1 MLSNL
6 NEDGLSPHEVSLAV
20 VGKAHHRCL
29 LTEFKQRIEVISR
42 LDRLSEL
49 KSCLMLVITNQLGL
63 FFQDFSELSIASNLC
78 LLDIQF

>member
-1 MLSNL
+1 MLSDL
-6 NEDGLSPHEVSLAV
+6 NEDSLSPHEVGLAV

-29 LTEFKQRIEVISR
+29 LTELKQFNEVVSR

-63 FFQDFSELSIASNLC
+63 LFQDLSELCIASDLSP
-78 LLDIQF
+78 

>member
-1 MLSNL
+1 MLSDL
-6 NEDGLSPHEVSLAV
+6 NEDGLSPHEVGRAV

-29 LTEFKQRIEVISR
+29 LAELKQRIEVVSR

-49 KSCLMLVITNQLGL
+49 KSRLMLVITNQLSL
-63 FFQDFSELSIASNLC
+63 LFQDFSELSITSYLC

>member
-6 NEDGLSPHEVSLAV
+6 NEDGLSSHEVGLVV

-29 LTEFKQRIEVISR
+29 LTELKQLIEVVSR

-63 FFQDFSELSIASNLC
+63 LFQNLSELCITSNLC
-78 LLDIQF
+78 P